1 MARLT
6 SLDQVSPGVALPRY
20 RLGAHGC
27 GIVHI
32 GVGAF
37 HRAHQAVYT
46 DDALAA
52 EGGDWRIIGISL
64 RSTDIADALNAQNG
78 LYTLIVRDAAGDR
91 ARVMGSIAHVVAA
104 AREPGAALAAL
115 TDPGIRIVT
124 ITVTEKAYGIARGS
138 GVDESN
144 PAIAA
149 DLASPRAPVGVIG
162 LLVEALR
169 LRRQAGTPPFTVL
182 CCDNLP
188 DNGTLL
194 AQGVTDFARRL
205 EPELARWIEA
215 EVAFPSCMVDRI
227 TPASTNRTYADA
239 ERMTGCADQAA
250 VESEPFSQ
258 WVIEDRFPTGRPAWA
273 AGGAL
278 FVGEI
283 APYERMKL
291 RMLNGTHSMLAYC
304 GYLTGCTYVRDVM
317 LRPDLASLVDRHLAA
332 ARSTLPPVAG
342 VDLKHYAAD
351 LRARFANP
359 AIAHQTYQIAMD
371 GTEKLPQR
379 LFQPSLELLSR
390 GESVRPFAFA
400 TSAWMRYCL
409 GRTDE
414 GATYALRDPREEQIV
429 QALAGAGDAR
439 SISAALHT
447 LPGFIPPALAANAT
461 WRSEVDGA
469 LSVMLE
475 KGMAAAVRAEVA
487 SIAEA
492 G

>member
-1 MARLT
+1 GQRHHALLRLARRAPRQRPARHDGKARPPRALPAPAQRPAREFRHRRLLLGGRASRRRHGHGGADPRRAHRGTEAPQGRTSRRLDPDAPRSWPGHPRRPQPTGAAGLSGDRPAQGACRASRHHHRAFPPVGRIGDLMARLT

-20 RLGAHGC
+20 RPGAHGC

-52 EGGDWRIIGISL
+52 EGGDWRIIGICL
-64 RSTDIADALNAQNG
+64 RSMDIADALNAQNG

-258 WVIEDRFPTGRPAWA
+258 WVIEDRFPTGRPAW
-273 AGGAL
+273 
-278 FVGEI
+278 
-283 APYERMKL
+283 
-291 RMLNGTHSMLAYC
+291 
-304 GYLTGCTYVRDVM
+304 
-317 LRPDLASLVDRHLAA
+317 
-332 ARSTLPPVAG
+332 
-342 VDLKHYAAD
+342 
-351 LRARFANP
+351 
-359 AIAHQTYQIAMD
+359 
-371 GTEKLPQR
+371 
-379 LFQPSLELLSR
+379 
-390 GESVRPFAFA
+390 
-400 TSAWMRYCL
+400 
-409 GRTDE
+409 
-414 GATYALRDPREEQIV
+414 
-429 QALAGAGDAR
+429 
-439 SISAALHT
+439 
-447 LPGFIPPALAANAT
+447 
-461 WRSEVDGA
+461 
-469 LSVMLE
+469 
-475 KGMAAAVRAEVA
+475 
-487 SIAEA
+487 
-492 G
+492 